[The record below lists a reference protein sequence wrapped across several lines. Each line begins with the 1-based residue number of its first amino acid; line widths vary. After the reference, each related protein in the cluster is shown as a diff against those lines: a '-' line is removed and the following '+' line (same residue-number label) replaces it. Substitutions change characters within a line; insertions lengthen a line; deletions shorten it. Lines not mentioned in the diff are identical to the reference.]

1 MPQIFRVDQSHINEL
16 CEELRPLL
24 EAELA
29 AGNTIFETWKGNW
42 PIEKCLYIML
52 AFPFRVNHE
61 HLSAGLSFHSLND
74 PHQWKEEI
82 ICDRTRHVLACH
94 Y

>member
-1 MPQIFRVDQSHINEL
+1 MPQLDQIDQDHIDGL

-29 AGNTIFETWKGNW
+29 AGNSIFETWRGDW
-42 PIEKCLYIML
+42 PIEGCLYIML
-52 AFPFRVNHE
+52 AFPFRVHYR
-61 HLSAGLSFHSLND
+61 HLPAGLSFNNLND
-74 PHQWKEEI
+74 LHHWKEEI
-82 ICDRTRHVLACH
+82 ICDRTKHVLACH